1 VPTVQALYADRVA
14 ETTATTGTGTLTLG
28 GALQDFQSFNSAFPT
43 NQRVYYTIQ
52 GGVDWEVGTGVFT
65 SPSTLTRE
73 IVFSSSNAGALVNLP
88 AGGHTVFC
96 DFPAQAIADIGL
108 TLALR
113 QVITPR

>member
-1 VPTVQALYADRVA
+1 MPASRTLYKDRVW
-14 ETTATTGTGTLTLG
+14 EQTNTTGTGTLTLA
-28 GALQDFQSFNSAFPT
+28 GALTDFQSFNTAFVT
-43 NQRVYYTIQ
+43 GTRVYYTIQ

-73 IVFSSSNAGALVNLP
+73 VVFDSSNAGALVNLP

-108 TLALR
+108 TLEMIAHLVP
-113 QVITPR
+113 Q